1 MDTTGVDYWFNTVN
15 IKNEMKKTTYDF
27 ETFFPAVPEDRK
39 NIESQCNDITFYN
52 NTDGTIL
59 INNLPLLTTEQLIL
73 TGNEGEFNVSKFQLT
88 NSTATT
94 GVLYVVRKRFL

>member
-1 MDTTGVDYWFNTVN
+1 MRPV
-15 IKNEMKKTTYDF
+15 TYDF
-27 ETFFPAVPEDRK
+27 DTYFPAVTEDRK

-59 INNLPLLTTEQLIL
+59 INNLPIASGEQLIL
-73 TGNEGEFNVSKFQLT
+73 TGNENEFNVSKFQLV

-94 GVLYVVRKRFL
+94 GTLYVVRKRYL

>member
-1 MDTTGVDYWFNTVN
+1 
-15 IKNEMKKTTYDF
+15 MKKIIYDF

-39 NIESQCNDITFYN
+39 NIETQCNDITFIN

-59 INNLPLLTTEQLIL
+59 INNLPLATGEQLIL
-73 TGNEGEFNVSKFQLT
+73 TGNEGEFNVSKFQLS

-94 GVLYVVRKRFL
+94 GILYVVRKRYI

>member
-1 MDTTGVDYWFNTVN
+1 MKNVINDFDTY
-15 IKNEMKKTTYDF
+15 
-27 ETFFPAVPEDRK
+27 FPAVDQDRK

-59 INNLPLLTTEQLIL
+59 INNLPIATGEQLIL
-73 TGNEGEFNVSKFQLT
+73 TGNEGEFNTTKFQLV

-94 GVLYVVRKRFL
+94 GVLYVIRKRYL

>member
-1 MDTTGVDYWFNTVN
+1 
-15 IKNEMKKTTYDF
+15 MKHNVVYDF
-27 ETFFPAVPEDRK
+27 DTYFPAVTEDRK

-59 INNLPLLTTEQLIL
+59 INNLPITSGEQLIL
-73 TGNEGEFNVSKFQLT
+73 TGNEFEFNVSKFQLT

-94 GVLYVVRKRFL
+94 GTLYVVRKRYL

>member
-1 MDTTGVDYWFNTVN
+1 MRN
-15 IKNEMKKTTYDF
+15 ITYDF

-39 NIESQCNDITFYN
+39 NITFIN

-59 INNLPLLTTEQLIL
+59 LNNLPLATGEQLIL
-73 TGNEGEFNVSKFQLT
+73 TGNENEFNVSKFQLS

-94 GVLYVVRKRFL
+94 GTLYVIRKRYI

>member
-1 MDTTGVDYWFNTVN
+1 MRN
-15 IKNEMKKTTYDF
+15 ITYDF

-39 NIESQCNDITFYN
+39 NIETQCNDITFIN

-59 INNLPLLTTEQLIL
+59 LNNLPLATGEQLIL
-73 TGNEGEFNVSKFQLT
+73 TGNENEFNVSKFQLS

-94 GVLYVVRKRFL
+94 GTLYVIRKRYI

>member
-1 MDTTGVDYWFNTVN
+1 MRNV
-15 IKNEMKKTTYDF
+15 IYDF
-27 ETFFPAVPEDRK
+27 DTYFPAITEDRK

-59 INNLPLLTTEQLIL
+59 INNLPISSGEQLIL

-88 NSTATT
+88 NSSATT
-94 GVLYVVRKRFL
+94 GTLYVVRKRYL